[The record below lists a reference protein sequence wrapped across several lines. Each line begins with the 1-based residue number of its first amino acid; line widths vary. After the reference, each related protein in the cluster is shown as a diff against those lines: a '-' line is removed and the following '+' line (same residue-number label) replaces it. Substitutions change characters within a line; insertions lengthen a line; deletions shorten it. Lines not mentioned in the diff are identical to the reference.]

1 MATASVDSVGLGHR
15 VENAMTLDRL
25 EMSLD
30 RFCAACQPY
39 GLSLFRF
46 ITGLLLFQY
55 GVAKIFKFPAVAMFA
70 NPPPLIITA
79 GALELVLGGML
90 MIGLLTRITAFILG
104 EMAFA
109 YFLGHMLKTGEP
121 VLHPL
126 NNGGTAPILF
136 CFACL
141 YLWPA
146 GGGPLSVDA
155 AAGATGRLRHAGD
168 ARSHGAAE

>member
-1 MATASVDSVGLGHR
+1 M
-15 VENAMTLDRL
+15 ENAMTLDRL

-30 RFCAACQPY
+30 RFCTACQPY

-55 GVAKIFKFPAVAMFA
+55 GVAKIFKVPAVAMFA

-79 GALELVLGGML
+79 GGLELVLGGML
-90 MIGLLTRITAFILG
+90 MIGLLTRVTAFILSG

-109 YFLGHMLKTGEP
+109 YFMGHMFKNPAEP
-121 VLHPL
+121 VFIPL
-126 NNGGTAPILF
+126 LSGGNAAILF

-141 YLWPA
+141 YLATA
-146 GGGPLSVDA
+146 GGGPYSVDEM
-155 AAGATGRLRHAGD
+155 RKK
-168 ARSHGAAE
+168 